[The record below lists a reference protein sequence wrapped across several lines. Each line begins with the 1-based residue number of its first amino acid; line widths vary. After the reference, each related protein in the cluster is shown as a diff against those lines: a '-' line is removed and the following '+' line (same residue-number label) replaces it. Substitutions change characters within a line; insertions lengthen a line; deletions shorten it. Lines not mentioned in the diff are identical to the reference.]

1 MRIKIINPNTTASF
15 TELCLSAGRA
25 VAAAGTQ
32 LLAGQ
37 PSSGTPSVEC
47 HVDEAIA
54 TLGVVEQVR
63 AGEAAQVD
71 GYVIACFGDT
81 GIAAAREVATGPV
94 VGMTEAALC
103 AAALIAPVFSIVT
116 LPARTRVFAER
127 VLCQAGLQPRCA
139 RVRTIDID
147 VLEACLVLGIN
158 VENPATGFG
167 VTFAGFQGDCK
178 PMYRAADLLIFTSP
192 EGFEGL
198 PQVPL
203 EAMAM
208 GLPCLASDISSIR
221 EIAGESGAVVT
232 YRQGNIGDLAEKLSE
247 LAANR
252 PILVE
257 LGQAGRR
264 EIDGRFT
271 ESVVAGAYL
280 EQFRLAL

>member
-81 GIAAAREVATGPV
+81 GIATAREVATGPV

-147 VLEACLVLGIN
+147 VL
-158 VENPATGFG
+158 
-167 VTFAGFQGDCK
+167 DCEDE
-178 PMYRAADLLIFTSP
+178 AADV
-192 EGFEGL
+192 FEPFVAEAKRAITEDYAEAIILGCAGL
-198 PQVPL
+198 QPLVARLETALGVP
-203 EAMAM
+203 
-208 GLPCLASDISSIR
+208 
-221 EIAGESGAVVT
+221 V
-232 YRQGNIGDLAEKLSE
+232 
-247 LAANR
+247 
-252 PILVE
+252 
-257 LGQAGRR
+257 
-264 EIDGRFT
+264 IDG
-271 ESVVAGAYL
+271 VAAAVKMVEMLVSLRLSTSKLGAWGYP
-280 EQFRLAL
+280 LARPLTAATALAPGKSTL